1 MRALLIGLA
10 LVLLGTGGPLNPS
23 ARAQEAF
30 LVTYG
35 PGPQIW
41 AWFGHNALW
50 LRDPEIGLDHTF
62 SFGYFELDR
71 EGFYLDF
78 ARGHMPY
85 FGAANLAQR
94 EFAHYQSQQRS
105 IKVQRLRLSADEVRD
120 LHRRLQAS
128 IEPFPQY
135 YAYDY
140 FFANCSTWL
149 RDLIDGVTEGSVA
162 RTLQAKP
169 AQFNFVDH
177 VRRLS
182 GHQFWVSTGKLM
194 LLGRLADQPRSVW
207 EAAFLPDVLAAGL
220 ASVARDQG
228 PLIEETFWLD
238 DNPQFQAPNEIRT
251 YWWAYALLGIIGV
264 LALSSA
270 QRFAR
275 GRWQRFP
282 WYLMVALLGAM
293 GAVVSG
299 AWLLTAHQATHANA
313 LILLLHPLWWLLW
326 WPGDRMWQRAL
337 WWLLAIAAGLGAVSL
352 SWPVWPQQRVE
363 LLVWLLPWAVAV
375 LAFSPARPVGRL
387 GAPVAGRRS
396 MVGAHPPSPD

>member
-10 LVLLGTGGPLNPS
+10 LVLLGMGGALSPS

-105 IKVQRLRLSADEVRD
+105 IKVQRLGLNADEVRD

-149 RDLIDGVTEGSVA
+149 RDLIDEVTEGAVA
-162 RTLQAKP
+162 RTLKAKP

-177 VRRLS
+177 IRRLS
-182 GHQFWVSTGKLM
+182 GHQFWMSTAKLM
-194 LLGRLADQPRSVW
+194 LLGRLADQPRALW
-207 EAAFLPDVLAAGL
+207 EEGFLPDVLAAGL
-220 ASVARDQG
+220 AQVERDQG
-228 PLIEETFWLD
+228 PLVVESFWID
-238 DNPQFQAPNEIRT
+238 DNPQFQAPSEMASH
-251 YWWAYALLGIIGV
+251 WWAYGLLGLVGV
-264 LALSSA
+264 ALVAGA
-270 QRFAR
+270 QRF
-275 GRWQRFP
+275 GRSRWRRAP
-282 WYLMVALLGAM
+282 WHLMVAILGTL
-293 GAVVSG
+293 GGVVSA
-299 AWLLTAHQATHANA
+299 AWILTAHQATHVNA
-313 LILLLHPLWWLLW
+313 LVLLLHPLWWLLW
-326 WPGDRMWQRAL
+326 WPGDRIGQRTL
-337 WWLLAIAAGLGAVSL
+337 WWLLAIAAALGALLL
-352 SWPVWPQQRVE
+352 SWPLWPQQRVE
-363 LLVWLLPWAVAV
+363 LLVWLLPWVMAV
-375 LAFSPARPVGRL
+375 LAFSPARPAGRL
-387 GAPVAGRRS
+387 GGPAAGPQS
-396 MVGAHPPSPD
+396 TAVTHPPSPD